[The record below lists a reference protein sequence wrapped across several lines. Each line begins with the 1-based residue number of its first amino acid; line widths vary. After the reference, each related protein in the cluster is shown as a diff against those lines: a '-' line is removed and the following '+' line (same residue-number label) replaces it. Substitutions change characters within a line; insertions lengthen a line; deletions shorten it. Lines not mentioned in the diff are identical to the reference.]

1 MRTSGF
7 IVLTGWAI
15 ELLEQFGIDD
25 SVTLTLFCHIHAL
38 TTNEGTRGGFDGTLN
53 TLAYWTRSK
62 SKNRVMRALEKLV
75 TSGLVLKETT
85 SQNNI
90 LHCTYRSNL
99 SLIDDFL
106 RTDATHIQNEHT
118 ISKMNTPHI
127 QNEHGGMS
135 KMNTGYI
142 QNGYGGMSKMNT
154 HKKKVENKTTKE
166 TIKEKREREA
176 HAHAR
181 ASEETEHAQQLIAA
195 AMEPKEKQA
204 TFGFEVP
211 TPEEV
216 EKALRNFTVRPP
228 EHEISLCA
236 GYFIDRMEREE
247 WKTRDWRNALRRYA
261 QRWIVRG
268 NAGRMQKPEP
278 MKQSPQ
284 PQPTEW
290 TPDAEPTP
298 FQIWPIELGGTIE
311 KNEDNLRRYL
321 DAEVLDWEAEHGRR
335 VSWRQAEDWKEKL
348 FAPLYR
354 RLEKERKDQ

>member
-38 TTNEGTRGGFDGTLN
+38 TSNEGTRGGYDGTLN

-62 SKNRVMRALEKLV
+62 SKNRVSRALEKLV
-75 TSGLVLKETT
+75 TSGLILKETR

-90 LHCTYRSNL
+90 IHCTYRSNL
-99 SLIDDFL
+99 NLIDDFL
-106 RTDATHIQNEHT
+106 RTDSTRIQNGYT

-127 QNEHGGMS
+127 QNEYGGIS
-135 KMNTGYI
+135 KMNTGHI
-142 QNGYGGMSKMNT
+142 QNEYGGVYKIDT
-154 HKKKVENKTTKE
+154 HKKKEENKAV
-166 TIKEKREREA
+166 KEKREKKERENAPA
-176 HAHAR
+176 HSCEDDHTAR
-181 ASEETEHAQQLIAA
+181 LIEK
-195 AMEPKEKQA
+195 AMEPESPA
-204 TFGFEVP
+204 RAPFDFEVP
-211 TPEEV
+211 TAEMV
-216 EKALRNFTVRPP
+216 EHALRNFTVRPP
-228 EHEISLCA
+228 ENEISLCA

-278 MKQSPQ
+278 TKPSTP
-284 PQPTEW
+284 PPPPEW
-290 TPDAEPTP
+290 TTDAEPTP

-354 RLEKERKDQ
+354 RLEKERNGK